1 MRTLPA
7 LLLLVALAPA
17 PVLAQD
23 RLPRADFS
31 GTLGWF
37 SSHHSE
43 LESYNQWANESLIGE
58 IGAGFYWTPHWKTE
72 ALAGASTETDHYGS
86 TSVVING
93 QPFFSPA
100 HFTFSTRRVSITQ
113 QYQFGNNQW
122 FHPYLGVGVD
132 GVWERR
138 ARRDEP
144 IYTYDQVTRRSVLV
158 KPEREYPADTNLRA
172 LPAAAAGFK
181 SYITARGFFRAD
193 LRVTF
198 SGGPDEAVL
207 RFGFGVDF

>member
-7 LLLLVALAPA
+7 LLLLMALAPA

-37 SSHHSE
+37 SSHHPE

-72 ALAGASTETDHYGS
+72 VLAGASTETDHYGS

-100 HFTFSTRRVSITQ
+100 RFHVLDPAGVDHAAIPVREQPMVPPLPGRR
-113 QYQFGNNQW
+113 GRR
-122 FHPYLGVGVD
+122 GVGAARPPRRGRSTPTTRSRV
-132 GVWERR
+132 GACWSGPNGSTPPTRSCERC
-138 ARRDEP
+138 RRPPRDSSR
-144 IYTYDQVTRRSVLV
+144 TS
-158 KPEREYPADTNLRA
+158 
-172 LPAAAAGFK
+172 LPAASSAPTCG
-181 SYITARGFFRAD
+181 
-193 LRVTF
+193 
-198 SGGPDEAVL
+198 
-207 RFGFGVDF
+207 